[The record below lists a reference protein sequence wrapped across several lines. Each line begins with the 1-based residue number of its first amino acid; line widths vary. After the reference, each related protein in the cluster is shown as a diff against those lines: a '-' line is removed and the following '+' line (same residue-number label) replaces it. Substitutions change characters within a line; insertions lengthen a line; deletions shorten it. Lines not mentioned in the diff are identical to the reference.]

1 MNHPEPTTER
11 PGELPW
17 GADSEY
23 GRLTDALLCRPEHF
37 RWMHT
42 SQISSSTLASGIP
55 FDPAL
60 AARQH
65 SEMVSA
71 YKQAG
76 VTCHFLEPDPALPY
90 QVFARDSSTG
100 TPTGA
105 VVLQLNQPWRRGEY
119 AAVLRFHEA
128 AAVPIVDMITAGA
141 VEGGDV
147 MIIEPGCVLI
157 GYCEARTTLP
167 GALQLAEI
175 FQRHGWE
182 ARIEPFP
189 SRYVHM
195 DLLVVSLA
203 EKLAAV
209 CTEVVSGG
217 LLRWMKARGFDV
229 IDIPES
235 DAFALGANAMPLG
248 AGRVLSAGGAATLN
262 AGLRAHG
269 IEVLDPDL
277 SMFTLGGGGP
287 HCLAQA
293 LRRERAA

>member
-1 MNHPEPTTER
+1 MSPNSIES
-11 PGELPW
+11 PW

-23 GRLTDALLCRPEHF
+23 SRLTDVLLCTPAHY

-42 SQISSSTLASGIP
+42 SQISSSTLASGVP
-55 FDPAL
+55 FDPGL

-65 SEMVSA
+65 AEMVSA
-71 YKQAG
+71 YEQAG
-76 VTCHFLEPDPALPY
+76 VSCHFLEPDPALPY
-90 QVFARDSSTG
+90 QVFARDSSTA
-100 TPTGA
+100 TPAGG
-105 VVLQLNQPWRRGEY
+105 VVLQMNQPWRRGEY
-119 AAVLRFHEA
+119 AAVLRFYEGA
-128 AAVPIVDMITAGA
+128 GIPIVDIITAGA

-157 GYCEARTTLP
+157 GYCEARTQLP
-167 GALQLAEI
+167 GAMQLAEI
-175 FQRHGWE
+175 FRAQGWE

-189 SRYVHM
+189 ARYVHI
-195 DLLVVSLA
+195 DLLVVALA

-217 LLRWMKARGFDV
+217 LLRWLKDRSFQV
-229 IDIPES
+229 IDIPEP

-248 AGRVLSAGGAATLN
+248 DGRVLSSAGATHLN

-269 IEVLDPDL
+269 IEVLAPDL

-293 LRRERAA
+293 LRREREAGGLR